1 VRICNC
7 LCQNCLSMA
16 SREHWCILIH
26 KLHASKLLK
35 MKTVLWDF
43 NAGVG
48 EESYLYPTCGG
59 HSLHNKTNDNGK
71 QMVNF
76 ELGRDLVVT

>member
-1 VRICNC
+1 MVHTYPQITCFYITEQYN
-7 LCQNCLSMA
+7 A
-16 SREHWCILIH
+16 
-26 KLHASKLLK
+26 LK

-48 EESYLYPTCGG
+48 EETYLYPTCGG

-71 QMVNF
+71 QM
-76 ELGRDLVVT
+76 